1 MSTRH
6 FFASLTTPRPA
17 ENIDAVSDKGER
29 RGHFRGKPRPGRRV
43 RVSFVSASN
52 HGSSAPPQSAHTR
65 NIGVGGAFI
74 VTSAPPPVGTQVRLT
89 IEMPN
94 GQPLEVRA
102 EVRWHG
108 RPEPDQPGMG
118 VRFAGLDVDQLLLL
132 NEYFASLTPALD
144 EL

>member
-1 MSTRH
+1 MT
-6 FFASLTTPRPA
+6 A
-17 ENIDAVSDKGER
+17 G
-29 RGHFRGKPRPGRRV
+29 
-43 RVSFVSASN
+43 
-52 HGSSAPPQSAHTR
+52 APEQSAHTR

-74 VTSAPPPVGTQVRLT
+74 VTPFPAPVGSQLRLT

-102 EVRWHG
+102 EVRWLG
-108 RPEPDQPGMG
+108 QPEPDQPGMG